1 MLNAILFVSS
11 FLAIALMLFFIVNS
25 DVRKTD
31 KS

>member
-25 DVRKTD
+25 DARKTD
-31 KS
+31 KG

>member
-1 MLNAILFVSS
+1 MLNAILFVST